1 MSMTSTDPIADML
14 SRIRN
19 AMNVNKNVV
28 AMPHS
33 KMKQS
38 LAEILQKNH
47 FVTKVEVSDNEG
59 VGKTLTITI
68 NDTRENARITEITRL
83 STPGRR
89 MYTRADKIPTV
100 MRGRGIVIMSTPK
113 GVMTGQEAK
122 SQSLGGE
129 LICKVY

>member
-1 MSMTSTDPIADML
+1 MTSTDPIADML

-28 AMPHS
+28 SMPHS
-33 KMKQS
+33 KSKQAI
-38 LAEILQKNH
+38 AEILKANH
-47 FVTKVEVSDNEG
+47 FLTGVEVSDNEG

-68 NDTRENARITEITRL
+68 NDATENARITEIARM

-89 MYTRADKIPTV
+89 MYTGADKIPTV
-100 MRGRGIVIMSTPK
+100 MRGRGIVVVSTSK
-113 GVMTGQEAK
+113 GIMTGEEAK
-122 SQSLGGE
+122 KQRLGGE

>member
-19 AMNVNKNVV
+19 AINVNKYEVS
-28 AMPHS
+28 MPHS
-33 KMKQS
+33 KQKQAVAEIMKQ
-38 LAEILQKNH
+38 NH
-47 FVTKVEVSDNEG
+47 FITGVEVTDNEG

-68 NDTRENARITEITRL
+68 HGTQENARITEINRI

-89 MYTRADKIPTV
+89 MYAGADKIPTV
-100 MRGRGIVIMSTPK
+100 MRGRGIVIVSTPK
-113 GVMTGQEAK
+113 GIMTGDEAK
-122 SQSLGGE
+122 KQRLGGE